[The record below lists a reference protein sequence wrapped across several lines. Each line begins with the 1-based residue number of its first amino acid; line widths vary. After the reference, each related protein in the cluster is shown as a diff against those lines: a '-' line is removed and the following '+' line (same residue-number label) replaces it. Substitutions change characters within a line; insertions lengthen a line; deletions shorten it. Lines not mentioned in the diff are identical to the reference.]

1 MKPRIGDVISII
13 KAGPEKPERGTNPL
27 VLLDVSGYPD
37 NLLGASMMTYDPP
50 GSLTNFL
57 VKVVQNYDTE
67 TGCSPFRWIDCGNLR
82 SFSLTGYDYEVAGH
96 MPGRTLDQVFR
107 KLASVAATGVYRNRF
122 RDGSPFQPGQQ
133 QVHYAG
139 RVYGEN
145 EMINA
150 VEASLDF
157 FLTEGRFAESFSGKI
172 ADYLGVDHV
181 LLTNSGSSANLLA
194 ISALT
199 SPRLGERRLK
209 PGDEV
214 ITVAAGFPSTVSPV
228 IQHGLVPVFAD
239 IDLQTCNVDPDSLK
253 KALSPVTKCIFIA
266 HTMGNPFPL
275 DEIMSFAEANGLW
288 LIEDNC
294 DAFGSRYKGRL
305 TGTFGH
311 ISTISFYPAHHIT
324 TGEGGA
330 VVTRDPLLAT
340 VLRSK
345 RDWGRDCYCAG
356 GENNTCGRRFSQQFG
371 KLPYGYDH
379 KYVYS
384 ELGYNLKMTDIQAA
398 IGSAQIDRLDLFCQ
412 ARKDNF
418 AKLYEIFLPYHE
430 YFILPEPTPGADAAW
445 FSFVVTIPE
454 HAPFSRN
461 EITGWFS
468 ENHIETRPLFAGNLT
483 KHPGF
488 MNEKFRVATTLDITD
503 YVMEH
508 TFILGVYPGLNDA
521 MISWIENRL
530 DSFMS
535 SKGIYG
541 HR

>member
-1 MKPRIGDVISII
+1 MKPGIGDVIRIRKSGRIE
-13 KAGPEKPERGTNPL
+13 PDSGTNPV
-27 VLLDVSGYPD
+27 VLLDVAGYPD
-37 NLLGASMMTYDPP
+37 NLLGASM
-50 GSLTNFL
+50 LTTHRPESSTAFL
-57 VKVVQNYDTE
+57 VPVVHERNPE
-67 TGCSPFRWIDCGNLR
+67 TGEAPFTWIDCGNLKT
-82 SFSLTGYDYEVAGH
+82 FSLTGADYEVAGRL
-96 MPGRTLDQVFR
+96 PGRTLDQVFR
-107 KLASVAATGVYRNRF
+107 RLASMAATGVYRNRF
-122 RDGSPFQPGQQ
+122 RDGSSFQPGQQ

-157 FLTEGRFAESFSGKI
+157 FLTEGRFAESFSEKI

-194 ISALT
+194 VSALT
-199 SPRLGERRLK
+199 SPRLGDRGLK

-214 ITVAAGFPSTVSPV
+214 ITVAAGFPSTVSPI

-239 IDLQTCNVDPDSLK
+239 IDLETCNIDPDSLK
-253 KALSPVTKCIFIA
+253 KAISPFTKCIFLA
-266 HTMGNPFPL
+266 HTMGNPFAV
-275 DEIMSFAEANGLW
+275 DEIVSFAETHGLW

-294 DAFGSRYKGRL
+294 DAFGSRYKGQL

-311 ISTISFYPAHHIT
+311 LSTISFYPAHHIT

-330 VVTRDPLLAT
+330 VVTRDPLLAMI
-340 VLRSK
+340 LRSK

-398 IGSAQIDRLDLFCQ
+398 IGSAQIDRLDLFCR

-418 AKLYEIFLPYHE
+418 ARLYQIFLPFRE
-430 YFILPEPTPGADAAW
+430 YFILPEPTPGADPAW
-445 FSFVVTIPE
+445 FSFVVTIRE
-454 HAPFSRN
+454 NAPFGRN

-468 ENHIETRPLFAGNLT
+468 ENRVETRPLFAGNLT

-488 MNEKFRVATTLDITD
+488 MNEKFRVATSLGITD

-508 TFILGVYPGLNDA
+508 TFIIGVYPGLNDA

-530 DSFMS
+530 GSFLS